1 MESALFAKLYSS
13 PWAFATFLDTHP
25 EININW
31 ANPDSERW
39 TFLHVACFEGLC
51 EVVKLLLAHPHIV
64 VNQACKDSLT
74 PVALCCLSSN
84 PKAATTLAFLLEHP
98 KVDLTLISE
107 TRRTPLW
114 WAAYEG
120 GIDKV
125 KRLLAS
131 GKPLRIGEISLLSE
145 PNLQGHYTAK
155 EVADVRGNRA
165 VSELLG
171 NYEENPSLVRMQLR
185 VELGLAPAMATGLF
199 ALTVGLCD
207 GYYRVRRN
215 LEHDQECLD
224 WDIRRDRCSAIR
236 FFALVAVLPME
247 LQMIVCRRAY
257 GLPKGN
263 ISSRDFET
271 AFQRLII
278 QENSSL

>member
-1 MESALFAKLYSS
+1 MDVS
-13 PWAFATFLDTHP
+13 PRGH
-25 EININW
+25 
-31 ANPDSERW
+31 
-39 TFLHVACFEGLC
+39 
-51 EVVKLLLAHPHIV
+51 LAHPHID

-125 KRLLAS
+125 
-131 GKPLRIGEISLLSE
+131 G
-145 PNLQGHYTAK
+145 T
-155 EVADVRGNRA
+155 
-165 VSELLG
+165 
-171 NYEENPSLVRMQLR
+171 YEENPSLVRMQLR

-207 GYYRVRRN
+207 GYYRVRRH
-215 LEHDQECLD
+215 LEHHQECLD